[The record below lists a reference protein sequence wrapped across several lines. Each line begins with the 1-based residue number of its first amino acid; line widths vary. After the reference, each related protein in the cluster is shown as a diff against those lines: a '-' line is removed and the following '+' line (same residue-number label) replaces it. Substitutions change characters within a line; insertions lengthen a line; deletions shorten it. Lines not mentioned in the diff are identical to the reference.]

1 LNITK
6 EHIIWFI
13 LILIIVLLAGI
24 QAIGIFSPDKK
35 VEEPKTS
42 QTTQRESSESSFSS
56 EVKEETSDEK
66 NYRKAKLKLEHPY
79 TAAGPEDK
87 QKVADAIEIAVA
99 AMKEDQKV
107 AEVKGTYENRLSMTQ
122 NAMVQTF
129 GMAFKINGYQ
139 YDASQ
144 LEVLKS
150 NSSDV
155 VQFILVLKKEGQ
167 ENCYFIGNF
176 NTSVQQLQLERYIG
190 GRLGAAYG

>member
-1 LNITK
+1 MNITK

-24 QAIGIFSPDKK
+24 QAIAIFSPDKK
-35 VEEPKTS
+35 AEEPKTS
-42 QTTQRESSESSFSS
+42 QTTQRELSESSFSS
-56 EVKEETSDEK
+56 EVREETSDEK

-87 QKVADAIEIAVA
+87 QKVADAVEIAVA

-190 GRLGAAYG
+190 GRLGATYG

>member
-1 LNITK
+1 MNITK
-6 EHIIWFI
+6 EHIIWFV

-24 QAIGIFSPDKK
+24 QAIAIFSPDKK
-35 VEEPKTS
+35 AEELKTS

-56 EVKEETSDEK
+56 EVREETSDEK

-87 QKVADAIEIAVA
+87 QKVADAVEIAVA

-176 NTSVQQLQLERYIG
+176 NTSVQQLQIERYIG
-190 GRLGAAYG
+190 GQLGATYG

>member
-1 LNITK
+1 M
-6 EHIIWFI
+6 
-13 LILIIVLLAGI
+13 
-24 QAIGIFSPDKK
+24 
-35 VEEPKTS
+35 
-42 QTTQRESSESSFSS
+42 
-56 EVKEETSDEK
+56 
-66 NYRKAKLKLEHPY
+66 
-79 TAAGPEDK
+79 
-87 QKVADAIEIAVA
+87 ADAIEIAVA

-190 GRLGAAYG
+190 GRLGATYG

>member
-1 LNITK
+1 MNITK

-35 VEEPKTS
+35 AEEPKTS

-56 EVKEETSDEK
+56 EVREETSDEK

-176 NTSVQQLQLERYIG
+176 NTSVQQLQIERYIG
-190 GRLGAAYG
+190 GQLGATYG

>member
-1 LNITK
+1 MNITK

-24 QAIGIFSPDKK
+24 QAIAIFSPDKK
-35 VEEPKTS
+35 AEEPKTS

-56 EVKEETSDEK
+56 EVREETSDEK

-79 TAAGPEDK
+79 TAAGSEDK
-87 QKVADAIEIAVA
+87 QKVADAVEIAVA

-190 GRLGAAYG
+190 GRLGATYG